1 MSKWTKIKALPRDLF
16 SQLAKDPEKESEM
29 IGRCWVI
36 SINSSA
42 DTRSPLSD
50 QAIASG
56 KVLVMK
62 FDDICNEIPN
72 LKLMDEKQ
80 ANQIVEFVKN
90 IPEGSIILVHC
101 TAGVCRSGAVAEV
114 IDLVLNEDPDRF
126 YQENPYILPNAHVKT
141 MLVNAFGICPF
152 KSSERTENAPY
163 NKIEITEGDIFTVD
177 LSNPF

>member
-1 MSKWTKIKALPRDLF
+1 MSQWIKIKALPRDLF
-16 SQLAKDPEKESEM
+16 NQLAKDPEKEAEM

-42 DTRSPLSD
+42 DTGCPLSD

-62 FDDICNEIPN
+62 FDDICSELPG
-72 LKLMDEKQ
+72 LKLMDEFQ
-80 ANQIVEFVKN
+80 ANQIVEFVKK
-90 IPEGSIILVHC
+90 IPEKAIILVHC

-114 IDLVLNEDPDRF
+114 IDLFLNDDPERF

-152 KSSERTENAPY
+152 KSSVRTENAPY
-163 NKIEITEGDIFTVD
+163 NKIEITDGDIFTVD
-177 LSNPF
+177 FSNPF